1 MVKTKIPITLPKSRR
16 DVIIIE
22 DVIIMEDVI
31 IIIIALRFLSRL
43 SNPEWMS

>member
-31 IIIIALRFLSRL
+31 IIIALRFLSRL